1 MPGATGC
8 YPEQCHPGKPVLSE
22 AEAESKGKSKRPLSL
37 VPCPP
42 EQCHPEK
49 PVLSEA
55 EVESKGE
62 SKGYFTKT
70 FFTTVFLSLIIFTI

>member
-8 YPEQCHPGKPVLSE
+8 Y
-22 AEAESKGKSKRPLSL
+22 
-37 VPCPP
+37 P

-55 EVESKGE
+55 EVESKGKSKRPLSLVPRPPEQCHPEKPVLSEAEVE

>member
-1 MPGATGC
+1 MCQVPGATGC
-8 YPEQCHPGKPVLSE
+8 Y
-22 AEAESKGKSKRPLSL
+22 
-37 VPCPP
+37 P

-55 EVESKGE
+55 EVESKGKSKRPLSLVPRPPEQCHPEKPVLSEAEVE